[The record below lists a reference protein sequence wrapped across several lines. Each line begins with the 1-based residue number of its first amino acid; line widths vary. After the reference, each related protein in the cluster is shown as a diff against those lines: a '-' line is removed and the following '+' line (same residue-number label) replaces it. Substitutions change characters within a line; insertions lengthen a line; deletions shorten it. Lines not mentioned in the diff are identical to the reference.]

1 MTELL
6 PPWLTSP
13 TARRAAVA
21 LVGLLLLWAGT
32 RAVHRFLARRIDDPG
47 TRYHVR
53 KAVNVAGV
61 VIGAVFV
68 ASLLLQR
75 FTGLGVALGVAGAG
89 LAFALQ
95 EPILAVAGWVA
106 LALGGYYRSGH
117 RVSVGGVT
125 GDVIDVSVLR
135 TTLFETGGW
144 VAGDSYNGRVVRVSN
159 AAVLR
164 EPVYNYSGD
173 FPFLWDEIRV
183 PIRHGSDRD
192 RARALLAEA
201 ARAAAGDYVP
211 EARDTWQRLTR
222 RYMLKEAD
230 VEPKVTLT
238 ADENW
243 LTYTVRYA
251 VEHRR
256 RGTVK
261 DALWREVLDRVDAAG
276 DAVRLAAASQEVTV
290 TPDSEMGVRRQGEGG
305 EA

>member
-1 MTELL
+1 MTEVL

-13 TARRAAVA
+13 AARRAAVA
-21 LVGLLLLWAGT
+21 LIGLVLLWAGT
-32 RAVHRFLARRIDDPG
+32 RAARRFLTRRIDDAG

-53 KAVNVAGV
+53 KALNAAAV
-61 VIGAVFV
+61 VIGAIFV

-75 FTGLGVALGVAGAG
+75 FTGLGVALGVTGAG

-106 LALGGYYRSGH
+106 LSLGGYYRSGH

-125 GDVIDVSVLR
+125 GDVIDISILR

-173 FPFLWDEIRV
+173 FPFLWDEINV
-183 PIRHGSDRD
+183 PMRHGSDRA
-192 RARALLAEA
+192 RARELLLEA
-201 ARAAAGDYVP
+201 AGAAVGDYVP
-211 EARDTWQRLTR
+211 EAQDTWQRLTR

-230 VEPKVTLT
+230 VDPKVALT
-238 ADENW
+238 VDENW

-261 DALWREVLDRVDAAG
+261 DTLWREVLDRVDAAG
-276 DAVRLAAASQEVTV
+276 SAVELAATGQEVTV
-290 TPDSEMGVRRQGEGG
+290 TPDSELSVRREGP
-305 EA
+305 